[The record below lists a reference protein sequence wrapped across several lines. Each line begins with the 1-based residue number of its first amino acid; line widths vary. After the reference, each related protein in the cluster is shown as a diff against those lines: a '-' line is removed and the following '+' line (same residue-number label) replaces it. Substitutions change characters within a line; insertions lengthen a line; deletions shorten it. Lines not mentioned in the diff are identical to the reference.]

1 MLARKLKDPDPE
13 EEMRKAFRVLDMNG
27 KRLIS
32 PDELKYVMPSLLLR
46 EEEGLTDEE
55 VDGMLRSRHGWRW
68 SSEL

>member
-1 MLARKLKDPDPE
+1 MARKLKDPDPE